1 MTTGIRTINQ
11 TKTCPVDGILLTRH
25 AECSAC
31 HILLGLGHEE
41 KDTHWRA
48 KRIGDVV
55 VNRPLCSDCAGRF
68 DRGFNVWAKDTST
81 EAS

>member
-1 MTTGIRTINQ
+1 MAQGTRTDLSSPR
-11 TKTCPVDGILLTRH
+11 KCPIEGTLLTQH

-31 HILLGLGHEE
+31 HILLGRGHEE

-68 DRGFNVWAKDTST
+68 DRGLTRGDQNKRP
-81 EAS
+81 